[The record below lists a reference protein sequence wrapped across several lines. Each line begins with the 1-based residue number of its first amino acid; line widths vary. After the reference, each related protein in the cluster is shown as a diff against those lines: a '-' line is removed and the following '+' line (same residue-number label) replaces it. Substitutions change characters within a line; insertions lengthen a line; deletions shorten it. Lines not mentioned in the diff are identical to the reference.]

1 MHHPDPNEKSSQQ
14 RMVKKDAVM
23 RRLLAATLSVS
34 SLWQLM
40 PPTAAAQVTP
50 LTAAGTGISNTATG
64 TYEDPNS
71 PPGTPPINTTSNR
84 SWWRRY
90 LCDQS

>member
-1 MHHPDPNEKSSQQ
+1 MHHPDPNKKSSEQ

-40 PPTAAAQVTP
+40 PPTAAAQVATP
-50 LTAAGTGISNTATG
+50 LTAAGTSINNTATG
-64 TYEDPNS
+64 TYVL
-71 PPGTPPINTTSNR
+71 TVR
-84 SWWRRY
+84 
-90 LCDQS
+90 